1 MPADTD
7 RPAANHADIG
17 PAPRGGTRMVKLVAY
32 KSVDSRDLTEIG
44 LFQNIKKNLTRDGQG
59 KKFDA
64 TKGDIDMHV
73 QGKGMGFLLKNP
85 VKGTMKSIDVSVG
98 GEDRYMLKGLSI
110 KLTKMKTY
118 FKGNYEKK
126 IFSGNDKLIG
136 SSESDTLAGFN
147 GKDTIKAGN
156 GGDKLLGQNGAD
168 KLFGESGGDVL
179 NGGKGKDFLDG
190 GSGLNTLTGGKDA
203 DTFHFSTQ
211 LSEGFNNSSIT
222 DFEQGQDTIE
232 LVRSV
237 FPDLTGKGA
246 LADNK
251 FIKLSDYAGQDNVI
265 VYDKATGDLKYALD
279 SNNLIKFADVTPGL
293 NLKAGDLFLV

>member
-1 MPADTD
+1 
-7 RPAANHADIG
+7 
-17 PAPRGGTRMVKLVAY
+17 MVKLVAY

-85 VKGTMKSIDVSVG
+85 VKGKMSSIDVSVG
-98 GEDRYMLKGLSI
+98 GTDQYLLKGLSI

-118 FKGNYEKK
+118 FKGNYEKE
-126 IFSGNDKLIG
+126 IFAKNDKMVG

-156 GGDKLLGQNGAD
+156 GGDKVLGQNGAD
-168 KLFGESGGDVL
+168 KLFGESGGDLL

-190 GSGLNTLTGGKDA
+190 GTGFNTLTGGKDA
-203 DTFHFSTQ
+203 DTFHFSSQ
-211 LSEGFNNSSIT
+211 LGVSTYSSIT
-222 DFEQGQDTIE
+222 DFKQGEDRIE
-232 LVRSV
+232 LVKSV

-293 NLKAGDLFLV
+293 NLKAGDLFVV